1 MAFNMK
7 SDSTE
12 SLVEQ
17 HEINVTP
24 FIDVMLVLLI
34 IFMVAAPLA
43 TVSIPVDLPAVA
55 AKAAKVDDPVYLTLE
70 KDSTLSLGDEVVDR
84 ELLAD
89 VLKTK
94 NISKEQLIFL
104 RADSK
109 VEYGELMVT
118 MNLLAKA
125 GYSKVALVGLEQAL

>member
-1 MAFNMK
+1 MAFNMNNG
-7 SDSTE
+7 SAE
-12 SLVEQ
+12 ELVEQ

-43 TVSIPVDLPAVA
+43 TVSIPVDLPAVS
-55 AKAAKVDDPVYLTLE
+55 AKAARVDDPVYLTLE
-70 KDSTLSLGDEVVDR
+70 KDSTLSLGDEAVDR

-89 VLKTK
+89 TLKTK
-94 NISKEQLIFL
+94 NISKEQSIFL
-104 RADSK
+104 RADSE
-109 VEYGELMVT
+109 VEYGELMAA

-125 GYSKVALVGLEQAL
+125 GYSKVALVGLEKAL

>member
-1 MAFNMK
+1 MAFNMRN
-7 SDSTE
+7 DSIE
-12 SLVEQ
+12 ELVEQ

-43 TVSIPVDLPAVA
+43 TVSIPVNLPAA
-55 AKAAKVDDPVYLTLE
+55 AVKASKVDDPMYLTLE
-70 KDSTLSLGDEVVDR
+70 KDSTLSLGDDVVDR

-89 VLKTK
+89 ELMAK
-94 NISKEQLIFL
+94 NISKEQPIFL

-109 VEYGELMVT
+109 VEYGELMAA

-125 GYSKVALVGLEQAL
+125 GYSKVALVGLEKTP

>member
-55 AKAAKVDDPVYLTLE
+55 AKSAKVDDPVYLTLE
-70 KDSTLSLGDEVVDR
+70 KNSTLSLGDEVVDR

-94 NISKEQLIFL
+94 NISKEQPIFL

-109 VEYGELMVT
+109 VEYGELMVA

>member
-7 SDSTE
+7 NDSTE

-55 AKAAKVDDPVYLTLE
+55 AKSAKVDDPVYLTLE
-70 KDSTLSLGDEVVDR
+70 KNSTLSLGDEVVDR

-94 NISKEQLIFL
+94 NISKEQPIFL

-109 VEYGELMVT
+109 VEYGELMVA